1 MDTNEPTLE
10 IVYKDI
16 NKKFEDPDVKI
27 IIPKSKFRSIL
38 FTNMVVIEF
47 DTDSYNIV
55 FDAVVVAKDY
65 TCYNLE
71 PREIFITEGVKPTA
85 SDAAQFCAMLNR
97 MLNEEEEAKED
108 IEAGTIL
115 LSYYIDR
122 TIHDFYVKVSREYFT
137 TYEKITTKEKNAPI
151 ASKKEIYTHWS
162 RFSIPAGFHT
172 DVKVHYSGISIDV
185 KIYPNAR
192 DNHTKEGLFVSYI
205 FHRDDF
211 KGEPIVNDFFKVI
224 NAIDGSL
231 GWNTDDMLQAHDAV
245 ANEIEQ
251 ELRSKLNDDSVEVF
265 VVHQIIIEVMRMRL
279 MEWTSKQLNRE
290 GDDNGER

>member
-1 MDTNEPTLE
+1 MNTNEPTLE

-27 IIPKSKFRSIL
+27 IIPKSKFKSIL

-71 PREIFITEGVKPTA
+71 PREIFIAEGVKPTA

-97 MLNEEEEAKED
+97 MLNEGEEAKDD
-108 IEAGTIL
+108 IEAGAIL

-122 TIHDFYVKVSREYFT
+122 AINNFYIKFGSREHFT
-137 TYEKITTKEKNAPI
+137 TYEKITTKEKNASI
-151 ASKKEIYTHWS
+151 ESKKVIYTKWS
-162 RFSIPAGFHT
+162 QFSIPAGFHT
-172 DVKVHYSGISIDV
+172 DVKVQCSNPSIHV
-185 KIYPNAR
+185 WIYPNAR
-192 DNHTKEGLFVSYI
+192 DSHTKEGLFVSYV

-211 KGEPIVNDFFKVI
+211 KDEPIVEDFFKI
-224 NAIDGSL
+224 ISGWL
-231 GWNTDDMLQAHDAV
+231 GWTTDDMLQTEDAV
-245 ANEIEQ
+245 ASEIEQ
-251 ELRSKLNDDSVEVF
+251 ELRSKLNDDSVERF
-265 VVHQIIIEVMRMRL
+265 VVHQIIIEVMRKRL
-279 MEWTSKQLNRE
+279 AEWSSKQLT
-290 GDDNGER
+290 